1 MNLHDFILY
10 NNINKLKKELKKS
23 DINLNIKN
31 EFGFTPFFHAC
42 GNANLEIAQLL
53 IQEQKL

>member
-1 MNLHDFILY
+1 MNLYDFILY

-42 GNANLEIAQLL
+42 IAQLL